1 MLRGPRR
8 ALLASSRPTMIAD
21 YDELMTLIA
30 PLVWIRM
37 RETSGNTAVN
47 SGSLGTDA
55 NATISGTTTLGQT
68 GQIGANDAFLYD
80 GLNSRTRVPAV
91 AGWTGLTAFTLGF
104 LVNPATAGE
113 SSQGYLG
120 ALQQA
125 GGTDILHVA
134 FNTSLNAMRCR
145 VTNDAAGVFTT
156 TASVGIPAATWS
168 WVFVTYDDGG
178 DRTPRIYKSSAGA
191 LVEIAAD
198 GASGVSGTLAARGTF
213 DIGNNNAT
221 TRTFSGLIDEAFMVS
236 GILTTGR
243 MQNVIFAT
251 GVTGG

>member
-1 MLRGPRR
+1 MYRGPRR
-8 ALLASSRPTMIAD
+8 ALLSSQRTPMIAD
-21 YDELMTLIA
+21 YGVLMALID
-30 PLVWIRM
+30 PLIWIRM
-37 RETSGNTAVN
+37 RETSGNTAAN
-47 SGSLGTDA
+47 AGNLGADA

-68 GQIGANDAFLYD
+68 GQIGANEAFLYD
-80 GLNSRTRVPAV
+80 GINSRVRVPAV

-134 FNTSLNAMRCR
+134 FNGALTAMRCR
-145 VTNDAAGVFTT
+145 ITNAAAGVFTT
-156 TASVGIPAATWS
+156 TASVGIPASTWS
-168 WVFVTYDDGG
+168 WVFVTYDDAG

-198 GASGVSGTLAARGTF
+198 GASPVSGTLSARGTF
-213 DIGNNNAT
+213 DIGNNNGT

-236 GILTTGR
+236 GLLSTGR
-243 MQNVIFAT
+243 MQNIIFAT